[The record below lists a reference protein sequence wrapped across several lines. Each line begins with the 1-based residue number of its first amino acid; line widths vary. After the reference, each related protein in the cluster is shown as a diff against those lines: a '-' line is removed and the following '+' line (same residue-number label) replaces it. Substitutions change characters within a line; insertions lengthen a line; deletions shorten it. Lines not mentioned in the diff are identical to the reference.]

1 SVGLVPSLARP
12 GGNITGFAAQNVDL
26 EGKRLELLKDL
37 LPNLSRVGVLA
48 NATNPLLAV
57 GLHTATTDMAT
68 ISEPRRPVGKPP
80 YKPDDKQRFM
90 VERAAG
96 LGISQDRIAH
106 MLGISKVTLEK
117 HFRTELDRGS
127 VSVEYQVGNSLIE
140 QALKGNVN
148 ACGLFLSHR
157 A

>member
-1 SVGLVPSLARP
+1 M
-12 GGNITGFAAQNVDL
+12 
-26 EGKRLELLKDL
+26 
-37 LPNLSRVGVLA
+37 
-48 NATNPLLAV
+48 
-57 GLHTATTDMAT
+57 TATTDMAT

-157 A
+157 AGWKESKVVEHHSRLDAMSDDEIIKELADRANKLGLKIDVNIG